1 MECVFFQD
9 NASRL
14 AKYCEMSEVCQMS
27 NLQNHTGEIV
37 NETHLCTVEYG
48 LSGFPEVNQRGHVI
62 DAIRA

>member
-1 MECVFFQD
+1 
-9 NASRL
+9 
-14 AKYCEMSEVCQMS
+14 MS